1 MRKEGKWIKTN
12 PDNNW
17 DRRKRE
23 GNDRKRGKMIKWPG
37 MTSYLPTE
45 NTAKPRAKS
54 TN

>member
-1 MRKEGKWIKTN
+1 
-12 PDNNW
+12 
-17 DRRKRE
+17 
-23 GNDRKRGKMIKWPG
+23 